1 MKVPWNTDDEDL
13 IKAALKNA
21 GLKKGDIKSAHI
33 YKISVDAR
41 KRDHKCDSIKKVA
54 SVVVDFHDKGIEEN
68 LISKGFKSFGEGS
81 YIPSLPRNKRA
92 IIIAGFG
99 PAGMFAGL
107 VLSEN
112 GYNPIILERG
122 GEMSDRVTAVKSFW
136 EDGILNPES
145 NVQFGEGGAGTFSDG
160 KLTTRINDSRVRYII
175 ETLVKYG
182 APSEILRFAK
192 PHIGTDRLREVV
204 INIRKAII
212 KNGGEVRF
220 NSKLTGVKTELR
232 RIKSVVVNDEYE
244 LPCDALIAAI
254 GHSAHDTVKMLMQA
268 GADIE
273 GKPFSVGVRIE
284 HNQEALNAALYG
296 ENRGRYKNLP
306 VGEYQLSRHFENH
319 TVYSFCMC
327 PGGVVVP
334 SSSDCETI
342 VTNGMSFYAR
352 DGENANSAVCVSV
365 SPEDFGNN
373 PLDGMEFIKR
383 IEAAA
388 YNPKKPYSAPGTSVL
403 GFLSGKAS
411 LSSLSV
417 NPTYSRG
424 LYESDFTGIF
434 PEFIIEN
441 LKSGIKAFSRQ
452 LSVFGDGG
460 AVLTAPETRTSS
472 PVRVLRTEELHAN
485 GITNLFPCGEGA
497 GYAGGIVSAAV
508 DGLKCAEGATKIGR
522 AGGRLAPQKIF

>member
-1 MKVPWNTDDEDL
+1 VKVPWNTDDEDL
-13 IKAALKNA
+13 VKAALKGA
-21 GLKKGDIKSAHI
+21 GLKKADIKSAHI

-41 KRDHKCDSIKKVA
+41 KRDIIKKVA
-54 SVVVDFHDKGIEEN
+54 SVVVDFHDKRIEEA
-68 LISKGFKSFGEGS
+68 LISKGFKGFENASVS
-81 YIPSLPRNKRA
+81 PCLPKSKKK

-107 VLSEN
+107 TLAEN
-112 GYNPIILERG
+112 GYKPIILERG
-122 GEMSDRVTAVKSFW
+122 GEMSERVKAVEDFW
-136 EDGILNPES
+136 SEGILNPES

-182 APSEILRFAK
+182 APGEILRSAK

-204 INIRKAII
+204 TNIRKAII

-220 NSKLTGVKTELR
+220 NSKLTGINTNQGK
-232 RIKSVVVNDEYE
+232 IKSVVVNDEYE

-254 GHSAHDTVKMLMQA
+254 GHSAHDTVKMLMQN

-273 GKPFSVGVRIE
+273 SKPFSVGVRVE
-284 HNQEALNAALYG
+284 HRQEDLNAALYG
-296 ENRGRYKNLP
+296 EGRHRYKNLP
-306 VGEYQLSRHFENH
+306 VGEYQLSKHFENH

-342 VTNGMSFYAR
+342 VTNGMSYFAR

-373 PLDGMEFIKR
+373 PLDGMEFIKA
-383 IEAAA
+383 IERRA
-388 YNPKKPYSAPGTSVL
+388 YRKDKPYSTPGTSVK

-411 LSSLSV
+411 LSETSV
-417 NPTYSRG
+417 KPTYSIG
-424 LYESDFTGIF
+424 LYESNFNDIF
-434 PEFIIEN
+434 PELVIEN
-441 LKSGIKAFSRQ
+441 LKSGLQAFSKQ

-472 PVRVLRTEELHAN
+472 PVRVLRNENLNAN

-497 GYAGGIVSAAV
+497 GYAGGIVSAAA
-508 DGLKCAEGATKIGR
+508 DGIKCAEAATKI
-522 AGGRLAPQKIF
+522 F

>member
-1 MKVPWNTDDEDL
+1 VKVPWNTDDEEL
-13 IKAALKNA
+13 IKVALKTA
-21 GLKKGDIKSAHI
+21 GFKKGDIKSAHI

-41 KRDHKCDSIKKVA
+41 KHDSIKKVA
-54 SVVVDFHDKGIEEN
+54 SVAVDFHDKRIEKTLICKGYKAFEN
-68 LISKGFKSFGEGS
+68 VSVS
-81 YIPSLPRNKRA
+81 PSLPKSKKK

-107 VLSEN
+107 TLSEN

-122 GEMSDRVTAVKSFW
+122 GEMNDRVTAVENFW
-136 EDGILNPES
+136 TDGILNPES

-175 ETLVKYG
+175 ETLIKYG
-182 APSEILRFAK
+182 APSEILRSAK

-204 INIRKAII
+204 VNIRKAII

-220 NSKLTGVKTELR
+220 NSKLTGINTSQGKIR
-232 RIKSVVVNDEYE
+232 SVAVNDEYE

-273 GKPFSVGVRIE
+273 SKPFSVGVRVE
-284 HNQEALNAALYG
+284 HRQEDLNAALYG
-296 ENRGRYKNLP
+296 DNRDRYKNLP
-306 VGEYQLSRHFENH
+306 VGEYQLSKHFENH

-334 SSSDCETI
+334 SSSDRETI
-342 VTNGMSFYAR
+342 VTNGMSYYAR

-365 SPEDFGNN
+365 SAKDFGNN
-373 PLDGMEFIKR
+373 PLDGMEFIKK

-388 YNPKKPYSAPGTSVL
+388 FNPKKPYSAPGTSVK

-411 LSSLSV
+411 LSELSV
-417 NPTYSRG
+417 KPTYSRG
-424 LYESDFTGIF
+424 LYESNFCDIF
-434 PEFIIEN
+434 PEFVIEN
-441 LKSGIKAFSRQ
+441 LKSGLVSFSKQ
-452 LSVFGDGG
+452 LSVFSDGG

-472 PVRVLRTEELHAN
+472 PVRVLRGDELHASSL
-485 GITNLFPCGEGA
+485 TNLFPCGEGA

-508 DGLKCAEGATKIGR
+508 DGIKCAEAATKIY
-522 AGGRLAPQKIF
+522 

>member
-1 MKVPWNTDDEDL
+1 VKVPWNTDEEDL

-21 GLKKGDIKSAHI
+21 GLKKGDIKSTHI

-41 KRDHKCDSIKKVA
+41 KRDSIKKVA
-54 SVVVDFHDKGIEEN
+54 SVVVDFHDKRVEET
-68 LISKGFKSFGEGS
+68 LISKGFKAFEITS
-81 YIPSLPRNKRA
+81 YNPILRGPKRA

-107 VLSEN
+107 TLSEN

-122 GEMSDRVTAVKSFW
+122 GEMNDRIAAVESFW
-136 EDGILNPES
+136 SDGILNPES

-182 APSEILRFAK
+182 APSEILRSAK

-204 INIRKAII
+204 TNIRKAII

-220 NSKLTGVKTELR
+220 NSKLTGINTSLGQ
-232 RIKSVVVNDEYE
+232 IKSVVVNDEYE
-244 LPCDALIAAI
+244 LPCNALIAAI
-254 GHSAHDTVKMLMQA
+254 GHSAHDTVKMLMQS
-268 GADIE
+268 GVDIE
-273 GKPFSVGVRIE
+273 SKPFSVGMRVE
-284 HNQEALNAALYG
+284 HSQEALNDALYG
-296 ENRGRYKNLP
+296 DSTKYKNLP
-306 VGEYQLSRHFENH
+306 VGEYQLSKHFENH

-342 VTNGMSFYAR
+342 VTNGMSYYAR

-373 PLDGMEFIKR
+373 PLDGMEFIKK
-383 IEAAA
+383 IENRA
-388 YNPKKPYSAPGTSVL
+388 YRKDRPYSAPGTSVK
-403 GFLSGKAS
+403 GFLAGKAS
-411 LSSLSV
+411 LSELSV

-424 LYESDFTGIF
+424 LYESNFCDIF
-434 PEFIIEN
+434 PEFVIEN
-441 LKSGIKAFSRQ
+441 LKSGIVSFSKQ
-452 LSVFGDGG
+452 LSVFADEG

-472 PVRVLRTEELHAN
+472 PVRVLRNENLYAT

-508 DGLKCAEGATKIGR
+508 DGIKCAQAAGR
-522 AGGRLAPQKIF
+522 ADGRLATPKIF